1 MMMMMTL
8 AEQKWKHSS
17 ESAVVLL
24 KKTKS
29 FFFSFYLQYGL
40 VKNIFNSRNIH
51 LYFKMALFFMVA
63 ASRLIIIRLLF

>member
-17 ESAVVLL
+17 EIFLERSGPT
-24 KKTKS
+24 KKNEK

-40 VKNIFNSRNIH
+40 VKNIF
-51 LYFKMALFFMVA
+51 K
-63 ASRLIIIRLLF
+63 